1 MIIVVAV
8 LVYIDFRFGQGVGWV
23 VAPSCRP
30 RVSKLDRGGPA
41 QRAVAH
47 PFQR

>member
-8 LVYIDFRFGQGVGWV
+8 LVNVDFRFGKGVGPV
-23 VAPSCRP
+23 VAPSYRP
-30 RVSKLDRGGPA
+30 CVSKLDRGGPA
-41 QRAVAH
+41 QPAVAH